1 MGEQVFHLDTMSMN
15 FLTAFDHLPAILP
28 TMDAGEELL
37 RDTFQ
42 IDAGLL
48 QHQTVESQI
57 PTQERLP
64 PFESFLPQQ
73 LLQNPVLLSQEIQ
86 PLNGEMTKKR
96 KNEEE
101 FHQNVND
108 IKKKRPYKPRQPK
121 VTGETD
127 TKKKRSYKPR
137 KPKVVEDVCPPKSTT
152 VEVVE
157 EVVEE
162 GKCGGESNVMQVEME
177 EETIKEQVEKKEKK
191 KTTPS
196 LITLIDNQLEN
207 NSSLL
212 LSYCSQLVRALID
225 DTSYRVSKSQPVLS
239 QLKMDV
245 FTTASSILECSQK
258 QKDYLEKMKSTL
270 LTTLYPVSP
279 EVMEMSTDKPMFS
292 SKVIENLS
300 RKKKV
305 DEEREM
311 VEKQIKEMD
320 STYPQGEKKKIK
332 KMIKYFRLLNL
343 PIPRKVPKKRCTRLF
358 VHLLLILLLMLG

>member
-1 MGEQVFHLDTMSMN
+1 MGEQVFRLDTMSMN

-137 KPKVVEDVCPPKSTT
+137 KPKVVEDVCPPKSTA

-258 QKDYLEKMKSTL
+258 QNDYLEKMKSTL

-279 EVMEMSTDKPMFS
+279 EVMEMSTDKPVFS

-320 STYPQGEKKKIK
+320 STYPQGKKKK
-332 KMIKYFRLLNL
+332 
-343 PIPRKVPKKRCTRLF
+343 
-358 VHLLLILLLMLG
+358 

>member
-1 MGEQVFHLDTMSMN
+1 MGEQVFRLDTMSMN
-15 FLTAFDHLPAILP
+15 FLTAFDHLPAMLP
-28 TMDAGEELL
+28 TVDPGEELL
-37 RDTFQ
+37 RDTFE
-42 IDAGLL
+42 IDAGFL

-57 PTQERLP
+57 PTQGKLP
-64 PFESFLPQQ
+64 PFESFLPHQ
-73 LLQNPVLLSQEIQ
+73 LSQNPVLLSQEIQ
-86 PLNGEMTKKR
+86 PLNGEMTNKR

-101 FHQNVND
+101 FHQNVNE
-108 IKKKRPYKPRQPK
+108 IKKKKRPYKPRQPK
-121 VTGETD
+121 VTGETE
-127 TKKKRSYKPR
+127 TKKKRPYKPR
-137 KPKVVEDVCPPKSTT
+137 KPKVVEDVCPPKSTA

-239 QLKMDV
+239 QLKMDI
-245 FTTASSILECSQK
+245 FTTASSILKCSQK
-258 QKDYLEKMKSTL
+258 QKNYLEKMKSTL

-279 EVMEMSTDKPMFS
+279 EVMEMSTDKPVFS

-320 STYPQGEKKKIK
+320 STRPQWGKKKKMK
-332 KMIKYFRLLNL
+332 K
-343 PIPRKVPKKRCTRLF
+343 
-358 VHLLLILLLMLG
+358 